1 RYGRVQDASDSGQYG
16 FALRYM
22 AQELNNT
29 EFSLYYLNYH
39 SKVPFLRLNKG
50 SSFGCSAGDGGRFAN
65 LCGLAK
71 VFDPASV
78 PLVDGL
84 DLLDSTSYDLI
95 YPENIHLYGFTVS
108 GNLGDTNLALELTYR
123 PNAPLEPSMSY
134 ELQQLASG
142 ALLGGGASGLPI
154 DAGEFG
160 DVSALD
166 KRNAINLYR
175 RHELYTGS
183 LSAIHSFGPA
193 IGLDSLFLVAELAA
207 NQVPGSLLNT
217 PNYDYLSPLS
227 WGYTLNLSGSYEN
240 ALPGIDLLPGLTFRQ
255 DVYGTSP
262 ALNQNF
268 IEGRK
273 SANLELGAKY
283 GENLA
288 GKLSYTAFWGARKE
302 NPLIDRDN
310 LALSL
315 SYSF

>member
-1 RYGRVQDASDSGQYG
+1 
-16 FALRYM
+16 M
-22 AQELNNT
+22 
-29 EFSLYYLNYH
+29 
-39 SKVPFLRLNKG
+39 
-50 SSFGCSAGDGGRFAN
+50 
-65 LCGLAK
+65 
-71 VFDPASV
+71 
-78 PLVDGL
+78 
-84 DLLDSTSYDLI
+84 
-95 YPENIHLYGFTVS
+95 
-108 GNLGDTNLALELTYR
+108 
-123 PNAPLEPSMSY
+123 
-134 ELQQLASG
+134 
-142 ALLGGGASGLPI
+142 
-154 DAGEFG
+154 
-160 DVSALD
+160 
-166 KRNAINLYR
+166 
-175 RHELYTGS
+175 
-183 LSAIHSFGPA
+183 
-193 IGLDSLFLVAELAA
+193 
-207 NQVPGSLLNT
+207 PGSLLNT